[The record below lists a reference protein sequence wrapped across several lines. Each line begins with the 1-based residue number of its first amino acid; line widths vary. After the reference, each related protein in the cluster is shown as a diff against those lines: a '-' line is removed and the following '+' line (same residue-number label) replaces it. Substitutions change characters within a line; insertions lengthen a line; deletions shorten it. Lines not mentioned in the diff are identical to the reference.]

1 MLSDQREIRVSLGDI
16 MPITGGWISG
26 WQNREREMAR
36 RFFRIVLALAAASF
50 FVTAAWAEELR
61 IGVKTEPSSMD
72 PHFHNLGPN
81 NAFMT
86 NVFGRLIDMDYQQ
99 HLKPDLAVSWK
110 PINDTTWEIKLRKGV
125 KFSDGSP
132 FTADDVIFSFE
143 RAVNY
148 VGGNSSFR
156 TYLSGKTFKKIDDYT
171 IQAITKEPYPLM
183 PVDLA
188 QPNIVSSKVKGT
200 GKPDVNKGLTVQDFN
215 DGKAMVGTG
224 PYKFV
229 EWKKGDR
236 IVLEANPY
244 YFGEK
249 AKWSKV
255 IIKPIA
261 SAPARVAALLAG
273 DVDMIDNVPTSDV
286 ERLKK
291 NKKFVLSSGI
301 SNRVIYLHMDQFR
314 DQSPFV
320 TDKDGNPL
328 KKNPLKDVR
337 VRKALSKLINRD
349 AIVSRVMEGIA
360 IPAGQLLPKGFFGVS
375 PKLKPEKYDP
385 KGAKK
390 LLKEAGYPNG
400 FGLTIHGPNDRYVND
415 AKICEVVAQMF
426 THGGIPTKVVTMPK
440 SVFFSRASSGGP
452 NKEPEFSLILVGW
465 GSGTGEASSALK
477 SLIMTHDKSKGFG
490 ASNRGRFSDPKVD
503 KLVEDALATVDD
515 PKREKLLQ
523 EATELA
529 IGKDQAIIPLHY
541 QVNTWAT
548 KKGLKYRARTD
559 ERTIVMDVLKTKK

>member
-1 MLSDQREIRVSLGDI
+1 
-16 MPITGGWISG
+16 
-26 WQNREREMAR
+26 
-36 RFFRIVLALAAASF
+36 
-50 FVTAAWAEELR
+50 
-61 IGVKTEPSSMD
+61 MD
-72 PHFHNLGPN
+72 PYFHNLGPN

-86 NVFGRLIDMDYQQ
+86 HIFGRLIEMDAKQ
-99 HLKPDLAVSWK
+99 HLQPDLAVSWK
-110 PINDTTWEIKLRKGV
+110 PVNETTWEFKLRKGV

-132 FTADDVIFSFE
+132 FTADDVIFSFD

-156 TYLSGKTFKKIDDYT
+156 TYLSGKTFKKVDDYT
-171 IQAITKEPYPLM
+171 IEVTTKEPYPLM

-188 QPNIVSSKVKGT
+188 QPVIISSHAKGT

-215 DGKAMVGTG
+215 DGKATIGTG

-236 IVLEANPY
+236 IVLVPNPNY
-244 YFGEK
+244 YGK
-249 AKWSKV
+249 KPSWSKV
-255 IIKPIA
+255 ILKPIA

-273 DVDMIDNVPTSDV
+273 DVDMIDNVPTTDV
-286 ERLKK
+286 ARLKK
-291 NKKFVLSSGI
+291 DKKVVLSSGI
-301 SNRVIYLHMDQFR
+301 SNRVIYLHMDQWR
-314 DQSPFV
+314 DESPFI
-320 TDKDGNPL
+320 TDKAGHPL

-349 AIVSRVMEGIA
+349 AIVSRVMEGLA

-415 AKICEVVAQMF
+415 AKICEAIAQMF

-452 NKEPEFSLILVGW
+452 NKTPEFSIFLVGW

-477 SLIMTHDKSKGFG
+477 SLIMTHDKTKGWG

-503 KLVEDALATVDD
+503 KLVEEALATVND
-515 PKREKLLQ
+515 PKRDKLLQ

-541 QVNTWAT
+541 QVNTWAAR
-548 KKGLKYRARTD
+548 KGLKYKARTD
-559 ERTIVMDVLKTKK
+559 ERTLYESVYTE